1 MEEFKYLI
9 PEESI
14 DAIITNVEKLREIE
28 NHLRHVFSNHG
39 YNEVLMPSFEY
50 VDLYTKLDCGF
61 TVDKMFQ
68 YINHEAKNVA
78 MRLDFTIPLARLYA
92 NSANTGE
99 ARYSYFGKVYRKETM
114 HKGRSS
120 EFFQGGIEL
129 MNKPGLQGDKEVM
142 TMVQESLPGI
152 SLKNILLELGS
163 AKFYN
168 RLLELVGNQR
178 NELEDILRLRDISEM
193 KRFVS
198 KNDFEESLNQ
208 LLLSLP
214 TCFGNV
220 DLLHQMMDKCQDS
233 ILLGALQ

>member
-1 MEEFKYLI
+1 MLI
-9 PEESI
+9 
-14 DAIITNVEKLREIE
+14 VQMKGK
-28 NHLRHVFSNHG
+28 HV
-39 YNEVLMPSFEY
+39 
-50 VDLYTKLDCGF
+50 
-61 TVDKMFQ
+61 TV
-68 YINHEAKNVA
+68 ILE
-78 MRLDFTIPLARLYA
+78 
-92 NSANTGE
+92 
-99 ARYSYFGKVYRKETM
+99 KVYRKETM

-120 EFFQGGIEL
+120 EFFQGGVEL

-142 TMVQESLPGI
+142 TMIQESLLYL
-152 SLKNILLELGS
+152 LKIFFLELGPS
-163 AKFYN
+163 KFYN

-214 TCFGNV
+214 TCFGNI

-233 ILLGALQ
+233 VLLGALQELKDLYESS

>member
-1 MEEFKYLI
+1 
-9 PEESI
+9 
-14 DAIITNVEKLREIE
+14 
-28 NHLRHVFSNHG
+28 
-39 YNEVLMPSFEY
+39 MP
-50 VDLYTKLDCGF
+50 D
-61 TVDKMFQ
+61 
-68 YINHEAKNVA
+68 
-78 MRLDFTIPLARLYA
+78 LYA
-92 NSANTGE
+92 NSANAGE

-120 EFFQGGIEL
+120 EFFQGGVEL

-142 TMVQESLPGI
+142 TMIQESLPGI

-198 KNDFEESLNQ
+198 KNDFGDSLNQ

-214 TCFGNV
+214 TCFGNI
-220 DLLHQMMDKCQDS
+220 DLLHQMMDNMSRFCFVRGITRIK
-233 ILLGALQ
+233 

>member
-1 MEEFKYLI
+1 
-9 PEESI
+9 
-14 DAIITNVEKLREIE
+14 
-28 NHLRHVFSNHG
+28 
-39 YNEVLMPSFEY
+39 
-50 VDLYTKLDCGF
+50 
-61 TVDKMFQ
+61 
-68 YINHEAKNVA
+68 
-78 MRLDFTIPLARLYA
+78 
-92 NSANTGE
+92 
-99 ARYSYFGKVYRKETM
+99 M

-120 EFFQGGIEL
+120 EFFQGGVEL

-142 TMVQESLPGI
+142 TMIQESLPGI

-193 KRFVS
+193 KRFIS

-214 TCFGNV
+214 TCFGNI

-233 ILLGALQ
+233 VLLGALQELKDLYESLDSKEGIIFDLGMVPTCLLYTAVIENQFITVGEWNFGSAISVIMAFVMMAIMYLVRYVEKRNSGNRKEKKA